1 MDNGTSKCK
10 SLKYTKKAIN
20 EYYYSSSKEVKEV
33 VKNKIIGKFNK
44 GTIYTTKEVKEYLQT
59 IYDDLKLN
67 KKAKATDINEF
78 CSINKKKRYV
88 NKTTID
94 TIIFE

>member
-1 MDNGTSKCK
+1 MSKFIQQYQLV
-10 SLKYTKKAIN
+10 S
-20 EYYYSSSKEVKEV
+20 
-33 VKNKIIGKFNK
+33 FP
-44 GTIYTTKEVKEYLQT
+44 TKEVKEYLQT

-78 CSINKKKRYV
+78 CNKKKKKRYV